1 LSGTTITIAMLLA
14 GTSAGSDT
22 NLPVFA
28 QQTNGEATPAL
39 EVQPFEAAGEEVPAI
54 PLAPLEAAEAN
65 VDEFPEPEP
74 AGDELAR
81 PEADAVPAD
90 QAIPGD
96 EAGATPSPEEIVLD
110 GSAIVVSG
118 SPPIPGDPLE
128 SVNQKSFEAV
138 QVVDSAVIAPVAQ
151 GYKKGI
157 PKPVRKGL
165 RNILNN
171 LNEPINFL
179 NFLLQLKP
187 GKAIKSLGRFTIN
200 STIGIGGVMDVAKK
214 KPFNLP
220 HHPNGFGN
228 TLAYYGVGPGPY
240 LFLPLIG
247 STNVRDLV
255 GRVGDL
261 AVLPTA
267 VGKPFTD
274 PALALSRGSVAAL
287 DERVANDEML
297 KRINESDNPY
307 LSMREF
313 YMEKR
318 KAEIDALHGR
328 RASADRPTH
337 ESAGS
342 IEDEELTDA
351 SPDLSPLPEEI
362 ALGTSTFDPA
372 IVQIE
377 PIQIGRLDSV
387 NGSPAIP

>member
-1 LSGTTITIAMLLA
+1 MLLA
-14 GTSAGSDT
+14 GTSAGGGTS
-22 NLPVFA
+22 LPVLA
-28 QQTNGEATPAL
+28 LQTGGEAIPVQ
-39 EVQPFEAAGEEVPAI
+39 EVQPSEVTAEDERAI
-54 PLAPLEAAEAN
+54 SLALLEAAEAP
-65 VDEFPEPEP
+65 VDELSDLEP
-74 AGDELAR
+74 ASDGMAPSKAESVL
-81 PEADAVPAD
+81 AD
-90 QAIPGD
+90 QALPGG
-96 EAGATPSPEEIVLD
+96 EAGETPLPEEIVID

-128 SVNQKSFEAV
+128 SANRKSFEAV
-138 QVVDSAVIAPVAQ
+138 QAVDSAVIAPVAQ
-151 GYKKGI
+151 GYKKGL

-165 RNILNN
+165 RNVLNN

-187 GKAIKSLGRFTIN
+187 GKAVKSLGRFTIN
-200 STIGIGGVMDVAKK
+200 STIGVGGVMDVAKK
-214 KPFNLP
+214 KPFNIP

-274 PALALSRGSVAAL
+274 PVLALSRGSVSAL
-287 DERVANDEML
+287 DERVANDETL

-328 RASADRPTH
+328 RASSDSATYD
-337 ESAGS
+337 SAGYNG
-342 IEDEELTDA
+342 DEELTDM

-362 ALGTSTFDPA
+362 ALATSTFDPA
-372 IVQIE
+372 IVQLE
-377 PIQIGRLDSV
+377 SIQIGRLDSA
-387 NGSPAIP
+387 NTSPAIP